1 MLIRFNL
8 STKTL
13 IINFFYFILK
23 IPLSIHT
30 FKSIRNEIKIY
41 KKLMNKEFFNSKNF
55 GILKIYSIFF
65 GFFIPRGTQI
75 SQFDK
80 KFIKQYVDFY
90 KTYNL
95 KKKASEVLDLTNL
108 ELFIKE
114 HNNENYYRYKN
125 YLKSKEILVT
135 PIHGDLYYKNIIIY
149 KNKYYLIDLNFFLEN
164 ATYYFDLINYK
175 IFSSKYYKNN
185 WFSLF
190 KSHQKKFYKIINK
203 DYLIMYLLWK
213 VNNDLKYIKKSE
225 FKNKKYKDVLKY
237 FFNNL
242 I

>member
-1 MLIRFNL
+1 MLISFNL
-8 STKTL
+8 STKIL
-13 IINFFYFILK
+13 IINFFYFFLK
-23 IPLSIHT
+23 IPLSIHA
-30 FKSIRNEIKIY
+30 FRSIRNEIKIY
-41 KKLMNKEFFNSKNF
+41 KKLIDKKFFNSKYF

-80 KFIKQYVDFY
+80 KFINQYVDFF
-90 KTYNL
+90 KTYKL
-95 KKKASEVLDLTNL
+95 KKKASEILKLIDL

-114 HNNENYYRYKN
+114 HNNENYNRYKD
-125 YLKSKEILVT
+125 YLKSTEILAT
-135 PIHGDLYYKNIIIY
+135 PIHGDLYYKNVIIY
-149 KNKYYLIDLNFFLEN
+149 KNKYYLIDLNFYLED

-185 WFSLF
+185 WFSFF
-190 KSHQKKFYKIINK
+190 KKHQKKFYKIINK
-203 DYLIMYLLWK
+203 DYLTMYLLWK

-225 FKNKKYKDVLKY
+225 FKNNKYKDILKY

>member
-1 MLIRFNL
+1 MLIKFNL
-8 STKTL
+8 STKIL
-13 IINFFYFILK
+13 IINFFYFFLK
-23 IPLSIHT
+23 IPLST
-30 FKSIRNEIKIY
+30 QAFRSVRNEIKVY
-41 KKLMNKEFFNSKNF
+41 RKLINNAYFNSKNF
-55 GILKIYSIFF
+55 GIFNIYPFFF

-90 KTYNL
+90 KVFNL
-95 KKKASEVLDLTNL
+95 KKKASETLNLTNL

-114 HNNENYYRYKN
+114 HNNENYHRYKD
-125 YLKSKEILVT
+125 YLQSKEILVT
-135 PIHGDLYYKNIIIY
+135 PVHGDLYYKNVVIY
-149 KNKYYLIDLNFFLEN
+149 KNKYYLIDLNFYSED

-175 IFSSKYYKNN
+175 IFSSKYYKDN

-190 KSHQKKFYKIINK
+190 KNHQKKFYKIINK

-213 VNNDLKYIKKSE
+213 VNNDLKYIKKNE
-225 FKNKKYKDVLKY
+225 FKNNKYKDILKY